1 MSKETVFAR
10 DAALREM
17 NAKKVLSASF
27 IKYNIEVCRFHPT
40 VYIKRK
46 TWHSSSIKSVQS
58 INQWC
63 LILKLWPM
71 ICLTV
76 STQSLK
82 DGVFR
87 FCSSV
92 YIVPTHFPH
101 HLYLLNDR
109 QINTLFPIF
118 CPMLLDQ
125 VPNIQSFIPPFFSLK
140 IPVQQC
146 RSNQSFLPSFFSF
159 IFKHNSKPSKSS
171 AMCLLYTG

>member
-1 MSKETVFAR
+1 MS
-10 DAALREM
+10 
-17 NAKKVLSASF
+17 LSSYGLYEEKDMAF
-27 IKYNIEVCRFHPT
+27 
-40 VYIKRK
+40 
-46 TWHSSSIKSVQS
+46 IKSVQS

-146 RSNQSFLPSFFSF
+146 LSNQSFLPSFFSF